1 MLGDDGLGLLS
12 SDWGAVGIAAHLGHG
27 AIKGDQARSARW
39 AATTLDRAEMV
50 VAALHHL
57 QGVAAGQL
65 RVDAAGAELP
75 LGGVAVQLGLGAG
88 KQAEL
93 GGDLGGEILKA
104 TAGWSASRS
113 RAARAAP
120 SHGLAR
126 ATSCWPWEALTITRG
141 SRARPAASSVW
152 GRRSVPTPPG
162 RPVRARQP
170 GGSGHELTDQVL
182 DGSLVAGGGGGQPV
196 TGTPP
201 AVSAALG
208 ASGQLERVQPGRVD
222 QGQPSQGVGV
232 EPLDLA
238 CRDHTRRRSWALA
251 ELTRYTVCPR
261 APKKHRDRQPRWPS
275 RLHYHRQ
282 PDPGLAP
289 TRAAWSTSTKL
300 ARVGPPCAGPRSG
313 RRPKAPARCGRW
325 RSERSIPTSRRSCT
339 APPCWLWPAPAAPM
353 AVLAHDHGPKVAV
366 SDDGSHACAATGPGL
381 GRAGRVPHPGH
392 RLSTAGHGWQSGQPG
407 MATARRPQR
416 SPQPHPGTSRDAHA
430 TLEPRCR
437 SSTAAPYMSC
447 KETTRQHSVD
457 GCGLTSN
464 P

>member
-261 APKKHRDRQPRWPS
+261 APKNTAIGSHDGPVGSTTTANQTLASPRQGLPGPPRPSWLGWDRRAPAHDRAVAPKHPHGVGAGDRKGRSRPAVGPARRLLAGCGLLRPLRWRCWPTTTVPRWLCPTT
-275 RLHYHRQ
+275 
-282 PDPGLAP
+282 AP
-289 TRAAWSTSTKL
+289 THVRQ
-300 ARVGPPCAGPRSG
+300 
-313 RRPKAPARCGRW
+313 
-325 RSERSIPTSRRSCT
+325 
-339 APPCWLWPAPAAPM
+339 PAPASAERAASRIRGIGCRRPATGGNQVNQAWRRR
-353 AVLAHDHGPKVAV
+353 AVLSAV
-366 SDDGSHACAATGPGL
+366 RNPTPEPAGMRMQPWNPGVDQ
-381 GRAGRVPHPGH
+381 AP
-392 RLSTAGHGWQSGQPG
+392 
-407 MATARRPQR
+407 RP
-416 SPQPHPGTSRDAHA
+416 
-430 TLEPRCR
+430 
-437 SSTAAPYMSC
+437 
-447 KETTRQHSVD
+447 
-457 GCGLTSN
+457 LT
-464 P
+464 